1 MESSTVKKKFSLSE
15 LKKKTVQMI
24 GKMRE
29 KEGEREKRQK

>member
-1 MESSTVKKKFSLSE
+1 MEPNAVKKKFSLSE
-15 LKKKTVQMI
+15 LKKKTIQMI